1 MYLTCW
7 FEELQTSAYFLWY
20 IFECWKVSWS
30 VCMNRLICCEH
41 RQVWPENRPLFI
53 KYRLFPTAFEININF
68 QWAKRAFRWQPRMG
82 LGQMGL
88 WRICNFNIRRRL
100 DEKIYQCKKRITK
113 LSLDHLWWA
122 IDDHLVEQNWR
133 KMTHDKN
140 EKLLFQICHRS
151 SRTDPCLP
159 LSTPIKYL
167 LYNQV
172 FVKAWDWL

>member
-1 MYLTCW
+1 MHLTCR
-7 FEELQTSAYFLWY
+7 FEKLQTSTYFLWY

-41 RQVWPENRPLFI
+41 RQVWPENRPLCI

-100 DEKIYQCKKRITK
+100 DEKIYQCKKNNEIESWPFMMSHWWPSGWTK
-113 LSLDHLWWA
+113 LT
-122 IDDHLVEQNWR
+122 

-140 EKLLFQICHRS
+140 EKLLFQICHRR

-159 LSTPIKYL
+159 LLTPIKYL

-172 FVKAWDWL
+172 FVKAWDWR